1 MIEKFSSISTKKL
14 PKALS
19 VISRKN
25 MVSISDYGDFYKMAK
40 RNIMLAILGFN
51 AQVQISTVLNLVLVV
66 SGYKSHSVN

>member
-66 SGYKSHSVN
+66 SGYKSHSLN